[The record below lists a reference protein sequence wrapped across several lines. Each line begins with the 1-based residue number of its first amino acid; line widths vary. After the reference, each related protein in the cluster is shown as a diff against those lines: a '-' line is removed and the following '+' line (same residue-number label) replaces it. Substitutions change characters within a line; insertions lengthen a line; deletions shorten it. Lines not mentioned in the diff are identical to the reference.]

1 MKTTLSKSKY
11 IAGLQCP
18 RRLWL
23 ACHEP
28 DLGTPASESL
38 AAVFDQGAEI
48 GRRARDLFP
57 GGVLVDEEAWQH
69 GQATARTRQLMA
81 DRHVD
86 AIFEAASST
95 PACGCAWTC
104 SNVSA
109 RGPGGSAR

>member
-11 IAGLQCP
+11 MAGLQCP

-38 AAVFDQGAEI
+38 AAVFDQGSEN
-48 GRRARDLFP
+48 GRHARDLFP
-57 GGVLVDEEAWQH
+57 GGVLVDAEAWHH

-81 DRHVD
+81 DRTVG
-86 AIFEAASST
+86 ATVESAFEYAGVRVRVAGWKSR
-95 PACGCAWTC
+95 P
-104 SNVSA
+104 
-109 RGPGGSAR
+109 RPGGPAR